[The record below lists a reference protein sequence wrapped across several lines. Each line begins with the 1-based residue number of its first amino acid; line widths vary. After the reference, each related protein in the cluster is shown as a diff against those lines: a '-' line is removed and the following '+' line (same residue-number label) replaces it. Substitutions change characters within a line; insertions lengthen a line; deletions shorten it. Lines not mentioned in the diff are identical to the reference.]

1 MTTTSLIVAVPIFLL
16 CLLRWPTP
24 AHALR
29 WVNVVAQARTRSR
42 AFHLQILHA
51 SANGD
56 APPEKVPRR
65 ATTTAAAS
73 SSTGGGAY
81 DTWTVPQLKAALKDR
96 KLTVTGVKAVLL
108 QRLLDNDAVTGGS
121 GSSSSGVSD
130 AAETPPQ
137 NQPPSLEELLDE
149 VPAAKKAAAP
159 KAPRTPRAAAPAAAA
174 ADAAPAAHEGSGAGA
189 SPAGAPSLRRGDAVQ
204 VTVLRYGPLGASVL
218 HAASGKT
225 GLILKVCLLCVDSEV
240 GGANPRTLYSPLSS
254 IHPSNRTKSS
264 TGRR

>member
-42 AFHLQILHA
+42 AFHLHILHA

-56 APPEKVPRR
+56 APP
-65 ATTTAAAS
+65 ATAVAS

-108 QRLLDNDAVTGGS
+108 QRLLDNDAVTGSGGS
-121 GSSSSGVSD
+121 NSSGVSD

-137 NQPPSLEELLDE
+137 NQPPSLEELLGE

-159 KAPRTPRAAAPAAAA
+159 KASRTPRAAAPAAAA
-174 ADAAPAAHEGSGAGA
+174 ADAAPAAHEGAGAGAGA